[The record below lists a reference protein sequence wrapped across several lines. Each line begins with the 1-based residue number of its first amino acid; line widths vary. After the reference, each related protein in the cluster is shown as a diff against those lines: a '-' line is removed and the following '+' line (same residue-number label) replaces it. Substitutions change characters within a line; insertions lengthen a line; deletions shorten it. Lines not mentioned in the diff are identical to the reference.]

1 MKCLFFISLLL
12 AGNCYSQDSRVRSSR
27 QYRDSVARVNVHAVM
42 NGCLLVRLRTNQK
55 KIQALVQRGDTST
68 ANKEEK
74 MMKLKHLEIVSA
86 FKLNYSFSNI
96 YFFYS
101 HNSGRVSSGDLK
113 GVLLDDHLLTPTD
126 VELNEFLIVDPY
138 FIEFV
143 HMNSHQQGLAVLN
156 KDLVQLERPFPYYVR
171 KREALFFLRRD
182 YHTMVA
188 ILQKNLEFAARK
200 YGPSLK

>member
-1 MKCLFFISLLL
+1 
-12 AGNCYSQDSRVRSSR
+12 
-27 QYRDSVARVNVHAVM
+27 M